1 QGNAELPSPCVIAVL
16 VCVSTRFVQ
25 IFGSAT
31 IATLGSAFSMLMFS
45 FNKEEA
51 VIASAASHLGAGVIG
66 VALYFVFIFYDL
78 TKCIR
83 PRRATILVMISYACL
98 FLFTLPWPFLPSK
111 VEISINGSD
120 AGCFSD
126 RFSWC
131 DDLTQVS
138 PVVYYTMFVFVFGFG
153 VSIMNIA
160 ITTLYSEVIGPRRQG
175 TLQGLFQMSG
185 SIGRMLAPLITSFL
199 YTAFGPQ
206 VPWLTDIALISVIIV
221 SWILFRKKMVPLESR
236 IVPNK
241 SSSKE
246 EG

>member
-1 QGNAELPSPCVIAVL
+1 FQLLFTPLGPDGIYVLPFLHISIYNAPALFSVLLNIAGLVVISLAFKEDYTVMHAAAAAKGNAELPSPCVIAVL

-138 PVVYYTMFVFVFGFG
+138 PVV
-153 VSIMNIA
+153 
-160 ITTLYSEVIGPRRQG
+160 
-175 TLQGLFQMSG
+175 
-185 SIGRMLAPLITSFL
+185 
-199 YTAFGPQ
+199 
-206 VPWLTDIALISVIIV
+206 
-221 SWILFRKKMVPLESR
+221 
-236 IVPNK
+236 
-241 SSSKE
+241 
-246 EG
+246 